1 MYWDP
6 VGYKTGKNTTNEKFW
21 ILIEFWI
28 LMVEQ
33 LKTTLKTWFSD
44 KGLLYNCF
52 VKVFMLLKS

>member
-33 LKTTLKTWFSD
+33 LKTTKKAWLSD
-44 KGLLYNCF
+44 KGLLSNCF
-52 VKVFMLLKS
+52 VKVLIVLES